1 MGSITP
7 MPHEAY
13 ESRPVTTLRTGSK
26 IAVLIGVSL
35 IALAIYFFFVPL
47 SVPSQNGGVFGC
59 GTASNPPTSGWGK
72 GACQG
77 IPDEAKYRAI
87 LCLVLGILIPALGL
101 ALFGVDK
108 RQEHRPVRTARE
120 DFEDNFDD
128 ELDDEVG
135 PRTARRATA
144 RRDQERD
151 AAGRRRAQTQ
161 SEAASR
167 SGRRRSYEDD
177 DIAGDDDFDDA
188 GPVRY
193 RPAPRAER

>member
-7 MPHEAY
+7 MPDEGY
-13 ESRPVTTLRTGSK
+13 ESRTVTSLRTGSK
-26 IAVLIGVSL
+26 VALLCGLPLLGLAV
-35 IALAIYFFFVPL
+35 YFYFVPL
-47 SVPSQNGGVFGC
+47 MVQGQTGVFGC
-59 GTASNPPTSGWGK
+59 GSASNPPTSDWARGV
-72 GACQG
+72 CQG
-77 IPDEAKYRAI
+77 VPDAAKYRAI

-120 DFEDNFDD
+120 DFEDDFDD

-135 PRTARRATA
+135 PRTARRSTA

-177 DIAGDDDFDDA
+177 DVSGGDDFDDA